1 MKKLFNK
8 KNRFENVLSILNL
21 SIAIIYCLYSLLFN
35 NLNNFRLLKS
45 NVVSYIILFI
55 CSILL
60 IGKIL
65 SLTILKTKIS
75 QKVNRIIYLSSY
87 LFLFIVLFDVVI
99 LTMYHSFKY
108 ALTLTIR
115 PDNTSA
121 LHVRLNYILIKYH
134 KDILMGIWTTI
145 WLSLAGT
152 VVGLIIALVFIALR
166 TLEIKEN
173 DSEFVAFLKKI
184 GIGFV
189 KFYVTIFRGTPMM
202 VQAMIIFYIL
212 PVIISTSFNVDIDV
226 INNILSIE
234 VAAFI
239 TVTLNTTAYLTE
251 VLRGGIESLNKGQ
264 MEAARSLGMSRT
276 KAMLFVVLPQA
287 IKNSLPSICNEFIIN
302 IKDTSV
308 LNVIQVMDLFYIIG
322 YINGKTFSND
332 GIYIAAIIYLC
343 LTLGISKLLGVIEK
357 KMNLDNKPLP
367 SCN

>member
-1 MKKLFNK
+1 MKEFLFK
-8 KNRFENVLSILNL
+8 KRRFENVLLIINL
-21 SIAIIYCLYSLLFN
+21 LLGLLYSLYSLIFH
-35 NLNNFRLLKS
+35 NLNNFRLLNSKVFS
-45 NVVSYIILFI
+45 YMILVISLILLVFEILSLTTFKKKDLSKIKRIVYFSSYVFLLIVFIDVMVLTIYHSFIYASSLNQRPDNTFSLHVRLSYIIL
-55 CSILL
+55 
-60 IGKIL
+60 
-65 SLTILKTKIS
+65 
-75 QKVNRIIYLSSY
+75 
-87 LFLFIVLFDVVI
+87 
-99 LTMYHSFKY
+99 KY
-108 ALTLTIR
+108 
-115 PDNTSA
+115 
-121 LHVRLNYILIKYH
+121 Y
-134 KDILMGIWTTI
+134 KDILLGIWTTI

-152 VVGLIIALVFIALR
+152 IVGLIIALIFIALR
-166 TLEIKEN
+166 TLEVKEN

-202 VQAMIIFYIL
+202 VQAMIIFYIM
-212 PVIISTSFNVDIDV
+212 PVLISTMFNIDIDV
-226 INNILSIE
+226 VNNILSIE
-234 VAAFI
+234 LAAFI

-343 LTLGISKLLGVIEK
+343 LTLGISKLLGKLEK
-357 KMNLDNKPLP
+357 KMNLVNKPLP
-367 SCN
+367 SSN